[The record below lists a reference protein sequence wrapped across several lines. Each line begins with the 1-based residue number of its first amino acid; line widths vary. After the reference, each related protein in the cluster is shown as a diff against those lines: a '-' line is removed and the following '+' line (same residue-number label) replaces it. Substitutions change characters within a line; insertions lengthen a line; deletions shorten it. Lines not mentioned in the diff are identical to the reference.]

1 MKKTQ
6 KSVIK
11 TVSLVGLFI
20 VFIVGAFVF
29 KMTQPRILHVKE
41 LVSMGVIT
49 YQKPKEISPFELID
63 HNKQAFTKESLK
75 GHWTMLFFG
84 FSNCGGFCPATL
96 AILNVF
102 MNEIDSEVRDQTEV
116 VMISVDPAR
125 DTPEALAEYMA
136 KFNSDFTG
144 VTGDFLT
151 TKRVSNQFH
160 IGFQKS
166 DKNEENYEVSH
177 GEQIILINPEGEYY
191 GFIKT
196 PFTVGK
202 LKVAYQ
208 SIVLSHKP

>member
-1 MKKTQ
+1 
-6 KSVIK
+6 
-11 TVSLVGLFI
+11 
-20 VFIVGAFVF
+20 
-29 KMTQPRILHVKE
+29 MTQPRILHVKE

-49 YQKPKEISPFELID
+49 YQEPKLIEPFELLD
-63 HNKQAFTKESLK
+63 QNSQSFTKESLK
-75 GHWTMLFFG
+75 GHWTLLFFG

-102 MNEIDSEVRDQTEV
+102 MNELDEKVKDQTEV
-116 VMISVDPAR
+116 VMVSVDPAR
-125 DTPEALAEYMA
+125 DTPEVLAEYMP
-136 KFNSDFTG
+136 KFNKDFTG

-151 TKRVSNQFH
+151 TKRLSNQFH

-166 DKNEENYEVSH
+166 DKNEEDYEVSH
-177 GEQIILINPEGEYY
+177 GEQIIIINPDGDYY

-208 SIVLSHKP
+208 SIVLSHKAEK